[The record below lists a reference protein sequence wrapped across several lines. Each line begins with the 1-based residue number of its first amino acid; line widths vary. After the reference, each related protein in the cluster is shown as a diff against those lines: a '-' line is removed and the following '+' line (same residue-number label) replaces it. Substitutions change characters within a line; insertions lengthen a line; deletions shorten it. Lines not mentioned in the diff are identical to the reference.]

1 MTKKEMVEA
10 LALRSEVS
18 KGEAEKLFN
27 NLFGLL
33 AEEIAKGEARV
44 DGFGTFKLAQRAA
57 REAKNPRT
65 GEVVKVPA
73 KKAVTFKP
81 AAALKAK
88 IEK

>member
-18 KGEAEKLFN
+18 KAEAEKVFN
-27 NLFGLL
+27 AVFGLL

>member
-1 MTKKEMVEA
+1 MTKKEMVEV

-18 KGEAEKLFN
+18 KAEAEKLFN
-27 NLFGLL
+27 NLFALL
-33 AEEIAKGEARV
+33 AEEVAKGEARV
-44 DGFGTFKLAQRAA
+44 DGFGTFKLAQSAA

-73 KKAVTFKP
+73 KKVVTFKA

-88 IEK
+88 VEK

>member
-1 MTKKEMVEA
+1 MTKKEMVEV
-10 LALRSEVS
+10 LAMRSEVS
-18 KGEAEKLFN
+18 KAEAEKLFN
-27 NLFGLL
+27 NLFALL
-33 AEEIAKGEARV
+33 AEEVAKGEARV

-73 KKAVTFKP
+73 KKVVTFKA

-88 IEK
+88 VEK